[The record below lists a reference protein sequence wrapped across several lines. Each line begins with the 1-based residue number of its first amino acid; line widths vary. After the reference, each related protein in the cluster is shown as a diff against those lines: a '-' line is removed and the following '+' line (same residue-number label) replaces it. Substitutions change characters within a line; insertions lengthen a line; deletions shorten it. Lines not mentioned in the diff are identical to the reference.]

1 LILPFSMLSCCCL
14 VAKSCLTLC
23 DTMDC
28 STPGFPVLY
37 YFLEFAQTQVHWVG
51 DAIQPPHPL
60 LSPSLPA
67 LNLSQCQGLFQWVGF
82 SCQVVKVLELQ
93 LQHLSL
99 QRIFRG
105 WFPLELTGL
114 ISLLSKRLSRVFSS
128 TTVWK
133 HQYFGIQPSLWSKP
147 HIHTWLPEEPYLW
160 LYRHFWQNN
169 VSAFLICY
177 LSLSKLSF
185 QRASL
190 F

>member
-1 LILPFSMLSCCCL
+1 MSNPLRPMNH
-14 VAKSCLTLC
+14 
-23 DTMDC
+23 
-28 STPGFPVLY
+28 STPGLPVHHQP
-37 YFLEFAQTQVHWVG
+37 LEFTQTHVHRVD